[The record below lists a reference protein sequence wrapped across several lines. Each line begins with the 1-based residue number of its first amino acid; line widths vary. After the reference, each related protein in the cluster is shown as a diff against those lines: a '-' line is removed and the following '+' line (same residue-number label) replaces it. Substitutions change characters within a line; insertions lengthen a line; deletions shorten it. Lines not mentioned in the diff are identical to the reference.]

1 MVCIYTNADPLQNES
16 PALKIQRR
24 NNSGVFDDAFVSGFG
39 QLILTEKSLCVPIS
53 TTGTYRVYRPDI
65 SYYGVD
71 MGVQVDNAEVSVIQ

>member
-39 QLILTEKSLCVPIS
+39 QLILTEKNLCVPIS
-53 TTGTYRVYRPDI
+53 TSVSPGYI
-65 SYYGVD
+65 ILWGGYGRAS
-71 MGVQVDNAEVSVIQ
+71 G